1 MLRSAVNTCV
11 ALAMGA
17 VVLAPAAHAAD
28 TTTIVLYA
36 ETRGIA
42 RIDTNAPG
50 PDHGDVVD
58 REYAMSRTLG
68 GPVIGVT
75 YSESIVVAYNPQAKI
90 DVRRVDTQ
98 KVLPGGTLATTG
110 LSELAIGTLP
120 HIASCL
126 RREFDTH
133 ILAILSRH
141 CSAGVNGN
149 SRMNIR
155 RAPDRLIK
163 A

>member
-58 REYAMSRTLG
+58 REYAMSRMLG

-120 HIASCL
+120 QPGWT
-126 RREFDTH
+126 DTYAV
-133 ILAILSRH
+133 IGGTGKYAGARGTEKLTLLSD
-141 CSAGVNGN
+141 GKTFKVV
-149 SRMNIR
+149 IT
-155 RAPDRLIK
+155 LIK
-163 A
+163 